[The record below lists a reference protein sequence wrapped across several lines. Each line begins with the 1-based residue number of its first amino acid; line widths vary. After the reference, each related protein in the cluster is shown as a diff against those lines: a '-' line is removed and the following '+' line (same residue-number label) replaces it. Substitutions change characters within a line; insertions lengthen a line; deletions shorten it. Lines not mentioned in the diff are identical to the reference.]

1 MSRNTAYLTNSIDIV
16 ANSIHLLDENNN
28 GRNIFDLFIDASDV
42 KIPIPKINPN
52 DESTRYD
59 YIESDVNNDNVA
71 GLKGMIDYLDS
82 NYKSI
87 DEPSNR
93 NYIYEDNSQV
103 IIKKNKKTTKK
114 YLYHDENI
122 LNVNKSIRKN
132 IYNSFVNNDSFSLNK
147 TIKKKNIYNNFQN
160 NDTFNYQRK
169 TIKQNTHNTF
179 QNNDNFTMNKKTTH
193 HNTFN
198 TIQNNDNF
206 TMNKKTTQHNIFNNF
221 QQSETFNYQKKNI
234 NNEYTT
240 KQIPNYV
247 VIEQNFYVMKNKT
260 IQGLIERISSLEL
273 QLSNLNIKSCHQN
286 RY

>member
-1 MSRNTAYLTNSIDIV
+1 MSRNSASLTNSIDIT
-16 ANSIHLLDENNN
+16 ANSISLLDENNN
-28 GRNIFDLFIDASDV
+28 GRNIYDLFIDASDV

-71 GLKGMIDYLDS
+71 GLKGMINYVSS

-87 DEPSNR
+87 TEPSNR

-122 LNVNKSIRKN
+122 LNVNKSIKRN

-147 TIKKKNIYNNFQN
+147 TIKK
-160 NDTFNYQRK
+160 
-169 TIKQNTHNTF
+169 THI
-179 QNNDNFTMNKKTTH
+179 
-193 HNTFN
+193 HNSFH
-198 TIQNNDNF
+198 NNDNF
-206 TMNKKTTQHNIFNNF
+206 TMNKKTTQHNSYNSFINNDSFNF
-221 QQSETFNYQKKNI
+221 QKKNI
-234 NNEYTT
+234 KNNTFNSFHNNDNFTMNKNVAHHNTFNTFQNNDQFTSTKQITNNAYTT

-260 IQGLIERISSLEL
+260 IQSLIERITTLEL
-273 QLSNLNIKSCHQN
+273 QLSNLNI
-286 RY
+286 